1 MERPSGWF
9 HYPTMSPTYGLQELR
24 DFIVRH
30 EAAAKGLVEVTTA
43 LRWWQLGWVC
53 QIAWKPTPLCRD
65 LIERDLH

>member
-1 MERPSGWF
+1 
-9 HYPTMSPTYGLQELR
+9 MSPTYGLRELQ

-53 QIAWKPTPLCRD
+53 QIAAGSNKWKPTPLGRE